1 MFDFEDDFITRLV
14 QQEEAAFSQFY
25 EMTIDVF
32 YRYLRGRYYLSEGD
46 TQDLLSDF
54 YVKCRKGLSKY
65 NPEYKFETYVWTI
78 LKNHAKDFFKKKKSV
93 QLKDEHMDSAS
104 LVSQWEDEMLEDLQK
119 EYDFDIIH
127 ETMQSIDEQSY
138 EVIYMRYIDEMSYE
152 EMSEFLGLSQDAV
165 RQRLSRAL
173 KKIKNH
179 VEELDT
185 Q

>member
-1 MFDFEDDFITRLV
+1 
-14 QQEEAAFSQFY
+14 
-25 EMTIDVF
+25 
-32 YRYLRGRYYLSEGD
+32 
-46 TQDLLSDF
+46 
-54 YVKCRKGLSKY
+54 
-65 NPEYKFETYVWTI
+65 
-78 LKNHAKDFFKKKKSV
+78 
-93 QLKDEHMDSAS
+93 
-104 LVSQWEDEMLEDLQK
+104 MLEDLQK